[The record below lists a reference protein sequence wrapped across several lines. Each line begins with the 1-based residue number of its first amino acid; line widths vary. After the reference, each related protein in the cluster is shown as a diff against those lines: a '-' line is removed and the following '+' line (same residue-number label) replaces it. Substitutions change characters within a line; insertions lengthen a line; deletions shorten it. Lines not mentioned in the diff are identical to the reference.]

1 MELTDTQLTFLSTLA
16 WLVLTSVGFTVL
28 VRWSIGE
35 GSWTVLPGLV
45 RGVRGWV
52 DERAAATPV
61 GTSEGAGSSPRI
73 TVVRPPGADP
83 DTYAEIEDL

>member
-1 MELTDTQLTFLSTLA
+1 VELTDTQLTFLSTLA

-28 VRWSIGE
+28 VRWSTGD

-52 DERAAATPV
+52 DEHAAP
-61 GTSEGAGSSPRI
+61 GESSRGPRPEAASRI
-73 TVVRPPGADP
+73 TVVHLP
-83 DTYAEIEDL
+83 DAEPDASAEIEDL

>member
-16 WLVLTSVGFTVL
+16 WVVLTSVGFTIL
-28 VRWSIGE
+28 VRWSTGD

-52 DERAAATPV
+52 DEHATPAEPSRKAQTAAA
-61 GTSEGAGSSPRI
+61 RI
-73 TVVRPPGADP
+73 TVVHLPDADPGAS
-83 DTYAEIEDL
+83 AEIEDL

>member
-1 MELTDTQLTFLSTLA
+1 MELSDTQLTFLSTLA

-28 VRWSIGE
+28 VRWSTGD

-52 DERAAATPV
+52 DERTTPADP
-61 GTSEGAGSSPRI
+61 AGDAPSARI
-73 TVVRPPGADP
+73 SVVRLADAGPGEG
-83 DTYAEIEDL
+83 AEIEDL